1 MMRALRDLS
10 RVGAGLGCMV
20 LAATPSLAG
29 PIPFT
34 AKPVAIEARD
44 QDIGTFLNQFFAAAG
59 LPVVVSTELSGK
71 VNGRFTGAPASVW
84 ANVSRAFNLVGYHDG
99 ATVAVYAAKDV
110 QSRTVAVPAGRAQE
124 LASAIARAGLADDNN
139 HVRVTSAQSLLA
151 TGVPKFVD
159 QVQQL
164 AAALPAA
171 PGAGQGG
178 IDRIS
183 PSRAAIA
190 PVDAVEPYEL
200 RVFYLKYARADDTM
214 LDAGGRETKV
224 PGVGSTLSKI
234 MGDGQPVAGSVTG
247 QYGSR
252 RIRQSQPRLMGRGL
266 DAVDPDAAQAS
277 PTAPYDDE
285 YLGLPPAQGNAVA
298 SAAAGANGRYVQS
311 GPRISIDPSLNA
323 VIVRDRPE
331 NMPAYEGLVKAL
343 DIAPQVVQLE
353 ATIIDLNIDKA
364 RELGIN
370 WRVQSQ
376 GFNALFGGDLTQ
388 RSGNAAND
396 IANFGSAN
404 NGLSLSSVIGAHRE
418 LISRI
423 TALEQKGAARIVS
436 RPQLVTLANVEAV
449 FDRTQTFYV
458 RVAGDR
464 QVDLFNVTAGTV
476 LRVNPHVLTEN
487 GAPRIRMVVAVQDG
501 TILDNRVDRIPVVEN
516 ASVNTQA
523 LINEGESLLL
533 GGLTVNAKYDAES
546 KIPIVGDIPVLG
558 ELFKSRSKSSSRI
571 ERLFLITPRVVRLDQ
586 VATAAAV
593 TTTPLIPGAKP

>member
-1 MMRALRDLS
+1 MIRALRTMS
-10 RVGAGLGCMV
+10 ACACV
-20 LAATPSLAG
+20 LLATAPGFAG

-34 AKPVAIEARD
+34 AKPIAIEARD
-44 QDIGTFLNQFFAAAG
+44 QDVGVFLNQFFAAAG
-59 LPVVVSTELSGK
+59 LPVVVSTGLTGK

-84 ANVSRAFNLVGYHDG
+84 ANVSRAFNLVAYHDG
-99 ATVAVYAAKDV
+99 ATVAVYAANDV

-124 LASAIARAGLADDNN
+124 LAGAIARAGLGDDND
-139 HVRVTSAQSLLA
+139 HVRVTSAESLLV
-151 TGVPKFVD
+151 TGVPKFVE

-171 PGAGQGG
+171 QGAGQGA
-178 IDRIS
+178 IDRI
-183 PSRAAIA
+183 A
-190 PVDAVEPYEL
+190 PARTAVLDAVEPYEL

-214 LDAGGRETKV
+214 LTAAGRESKV
-224 PGVGSTLSKI
+224 PGVGSTLSRI
-234 MGDGQPVAGSVTG
+234 MGDGQPVAGSITS

-252 RIRQSQPRLMGRGL
+252 QLRQSQTRLGGRGL
-266 DAVDPDAAQAS
+266 DSVEPDAGQLSQAR
-277 PTAPYDDE
+277 PYDDE
-285 YLGLPPAQGNAVA
+285 YLGLPPGQPGT
-298 SAAAGANGRYVQS
+298 AAPPNSPNGRYVQS

-331 NMPAYEGLVKAL
+331 NMPAYEGLVRAL

-376 GFNALFGGDLTQ
+376 GFNALFGGDLTT
-388 RSGNAAND
+388 RTGNAATD
-396 IANFGSAN
+396 VANTGAAN
-404 NGLSLSSVIGAHRE
+404 AGLSLSSVIGAHRE

-436 RPQLVTLANVEAV
+436 RPQLVTLSNVEAV

-476 LRVNPHVLTEN
+476 LRVNPHVLSEN
-487 GAPRIRMVVAVQDG
+487 GSPRIRMVVAVQDG

-546 KIPIVGDIPVLG
+546 KIPIIGDIPVLG
-558 ELFKSRSKSSSRI
+558 NLFKTRSKSSSRI
-571 ERLFLITPRVVRLDQ
+571 ERLFLITPRVVRLDD
-586 VATAAAV
+586 VAPATSV
-593 TTTPLIPGAKP
+593 STTTTPLAPGAKP